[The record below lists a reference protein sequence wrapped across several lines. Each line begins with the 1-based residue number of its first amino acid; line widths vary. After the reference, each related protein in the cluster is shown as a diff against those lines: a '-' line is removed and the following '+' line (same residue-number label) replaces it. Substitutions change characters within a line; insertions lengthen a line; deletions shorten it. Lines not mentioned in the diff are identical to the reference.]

1 MRRIVFVAI
10 LTGLVAAAPV
20 AQERPIRR
28 FTIPALITAVAF
40 SADGKNIVAW
50 DPAGWSSWD
59 AETGRRTAREPVL
72 AKACGRVA
80 TLPRSED
87 GRTIGA
93 SCDGRLILFDV
104 ASTKSI
110 GEWKLGEKQ
119 TPILFT
125 ATPDGSLAAA
135 VIAGATGTVEVSDR
149 SGGKPIAI
157 LTTPEEVEHL
167 AFAPGGK
174 AIAAGGITGVR
185 LWSLPD
191 GRETTR
197 VDGGSAFAYSP
208 DGQVIAASR
217 SRGAALVDAASG
229 AILRELQGPATVLR
243 FSGDGA
249 RVVGLNN
256 QQVVVWDA
264 DTGAQRLVL
273 KADEFIGAALSS
285 DGLRLA
291 TLSRELRGESTG
303 STIAIWRVP
312 PRE

>member
-1 MRRIVFVAI
+1 MSRAVTAAI
-10 LTGLVAAAPV
+10 LSILVGAAPS
-20 AQERPIRR
+20 AQERPTRR

-40 SADGKNIVAW
+40 SPDGKNVVAW
-50 DPAGWSSWD
+50 DPGGWSTWD
-59 AETGRRTAREPVL
+59 VESGRRTGREPVL
-72 AKACGRVA
+72 AKPCGRVP
-80 TLPRSED
+80 TLPRSQD

-93 SCDGRLILFDV
+93 SCGGRLILFDL
-104 ASTKSI
+104 ASTKPV

-149 SGGKPIAI
+149 SGGKPIAL

-174 AIAAGGITGVR
+174 AIGTGSITGVR

-191 GRETTR
+191 GKETAH
-197 VDGGSAFAYSP
+197 VEGGSTFAYSA
-208 DGQVIAASR
+208 DGQVVAMAR
-217 SRGAALVDAASG
+217 PRGLALVEAATG
-229 AILRELQGPATVLR
+229 TVRRELQGPSTLLR
-243 FSGDGA
+243 FSGDGS
-249 RVVGLNN
+249 RLVGLTN
-256 QQVVVWDA
+256 QQVVVWDT
-264 DTGAQRLVL
+264 DTGAERLVL
-273 KADEFIGAALSS
+273 KAEEFIGAALSG
-285 DGLRLA
+285 DGLRLV
-291 TLSRELRGESTG
+291 TLSRELRGQTVG